1 MIKYGTFNE
10 ISELQVNREGEIRE
24 IVKCLVLK

>member
-10 ISELQVNREGEIRE
+10 IAELQVNREGEIRE
-24 IVKCLVLK
+24 IVKSLVLK